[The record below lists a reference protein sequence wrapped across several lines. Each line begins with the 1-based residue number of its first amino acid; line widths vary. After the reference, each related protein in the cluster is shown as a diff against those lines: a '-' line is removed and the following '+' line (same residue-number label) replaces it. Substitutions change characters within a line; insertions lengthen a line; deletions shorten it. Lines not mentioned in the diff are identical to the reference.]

1 MELIP
6 ATAFFLAGACAVVFV
21 IRRQWPGGRSRST
34 ATFAVLLAGLGAVSG
49 AVIKG
54 YSVVLT
60 LSTGAVGL
68 FLTAALIAWVRPEP
82 SSMFGEDYG
91 EDWSEEDK
99 RVDKWV
105 TAFGAIALVV
115 VTGLLYWWL

>member
-1 MELIP
+1 M
-6 ATAFFLAGACAVVFV
+6 
-21 IRRQWPGGRSRST
+21 
-34 ATFAVLLAGLGAVSG
+34 
-49 AVIKG
+49 
-54 YSVVLT
+54 
-60 LSTGAVGL
+60 GL